1 MVVLGNWFSE
11 TNELGALCVKQAQA
25 AREEEALELK
35 KQLAVLEEQASLS
48 RKQVRRLTT
57 HL

>member
-1 MVVLGNWFSE
+1 MLGNWFSE

-35 KQLAVLEEQASLS
+35 KQLAVLEEQARLS
-48 RKQVRRLTT
+48 RKQVRRLAAQ
-57 HL
+57 L